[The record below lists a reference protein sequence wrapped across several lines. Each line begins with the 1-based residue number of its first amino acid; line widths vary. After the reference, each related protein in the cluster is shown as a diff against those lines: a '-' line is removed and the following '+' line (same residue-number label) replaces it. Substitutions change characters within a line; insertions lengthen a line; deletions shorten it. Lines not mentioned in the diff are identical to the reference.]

1 MSFWKDARKKLKE
14 DKPKEEVVDLQA
26 KLSKLELSDINYI
39 HNLMVERTYRGK
51 ELEQA
56 TTTYLKIK
64 FIKQSLEYQGEQNEQ
79 KETENS

>member
-1 MSFWKDARKKLKE
+1 MGFWEKAKGAVVTEK
-14 DKPKEEVVDLQA
+14 KEEVVDLQA

-39 HNLMVERTYRGK
+39 NDLMIERTYRGR

-64 FIKQSLEYQGEQNEQ
+64 FIKTMLEQGEQSEE
-79 KETENS
+79 ETENN